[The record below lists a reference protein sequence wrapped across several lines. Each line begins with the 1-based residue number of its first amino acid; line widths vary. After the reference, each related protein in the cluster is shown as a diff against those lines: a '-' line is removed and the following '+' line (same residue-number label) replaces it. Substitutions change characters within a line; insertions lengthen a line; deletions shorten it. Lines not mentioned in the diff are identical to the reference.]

1 MLSFLFVFNV
11 VDFLIYVSSIV
22 AAVGVILG
30 GMKGVT
36 LFFGKRIKKKK
47 EDENKKL
54 RKTIIEDVKN
64 ALQPEF
70 TKLHDADMEFKEIIG
85 GIDHKINLL
94 NASNRD
100 LLRTDIERIYSKYK
114 KIRKIPETDREILDK
129 LYIDYK
135 NEDGNGRIERMY
147 LRTVDWEVVS
157 DDEELFIN

>member
-1 MLSFLFVFNV
+1 MLPFLFVFNFA
-11 VDFLIYVSSIV
+11 DFLIYVSSIV

-36 LFFGKRIKKKK
+36 LFFGKRINKKK
-47 EDENKKL
+47 EEEHKKL
-54 RKTIIEDVKN
+54 RKVIIDDVKS

-70 TKLHDADMEFKEIIG
+70 SKLHDADTEFKEIIG

-114 KIRKIPETDREILDK
+114 KVKKIPETDREILDK

-157 DDEELFIN
+157 DDEDIFMN